1 MRNRDYHKLGDD
13 LKVLDSLRKRQF
25 FGHIKEEIVAIRQ
38 QSASKS
44 KIVDPKALTTLKIL
58 RGGYRNLDYEHVQP
72 RYN

>member
-13 LKVLDSLRKRQF
+13 LKELGSLSKRQF

-38 QSASKS
+38 QSTSKS

-58 RGGYRNLDYEHVQP
+58 QGGYRNLDYKHVQP